1 MFFRCTFI
9 VGTVT
14 SVPASGMSE
23 LSAGMPAP
31 DFCLPDAISIM
42 TVHAAKGLEFPLT
55 LDPAAF
61 LVDVEEAAPVF
72 ITVLGAPLTG

>member
-1 MFFRCTFI
+1 
-9 VGTVT
+9 
-14 SVPASGMSE
+14 
-23 LSAGMPAP
+23 
-31 DFCLPDAISIM
+31 M